1 MRTGAR
7 RWLTAGAALALL
19 AAGVLTPAGPA
30 GAESNGGTRVMP
42 LGDSI
47 TEGTQVPGGYRIG
60 LWQRLAG
67 GGYRVDLVGSQFN
80 GRATSAT
87 TTTRATPAG
96 ASTRSTP
103 TSPAG

>member
-1 MRTGAR
+1 MRTR
-7 RWLTAGAALALL
+7 TRKWLTAGAALALL

-47 TEGTQVPGGYRIG
+47 TEGTQVPGG
-60 LWQRLAG
+60 WPVAAT
-67 GGYRVDLVGSQFN
+67 GSTWSAPSST

-87 TTTRATPAG
+87 TTTRVTPAG